1 MPRAV
6 RRFLLPGALLVF
18 LVAPTWSQ
26 EPGRPRSLPAAVVKV
41 VSGDTIHVFVN
52 GDVERVRYIGVTS
65 PDPGDGGPNAGDPQ
79 GREALQFNRGLTNA
93 KNVRLELDVQERDPE
108 GRLLAYVWLGDVMV
122 NAELIGH
129 GFGQVVAGG
138 PNVRHQEDLLRRQD
152 QARAAKLGIWKTAAP
167 APPPA
172 KAAATAPK
180 SAPAPAPRASA
191 PAASAPPASAPKIAQ
206 ARPGVPPK
214 TGWSCPL
221 THPIKADFATYSS
234 ERCIYYVPGS
244 TAYAESRTERC
255 YATED
260 EARQDG
266 CRRSR
271 R

>member
-1 MPRAV
+1 VPRAV
-6 RRFLLPGALLVF
+6 RRLLLPGALLLL

-26 EPGRPRSLPAAVVKV
+26 EPGRPRSLPAAVVKI
-41 VSGDTIHVFVN
+41 VSGDIIHVFVN
-52 GDVERVRYIGVTS
+52 GDVERVRYIGVAA
-65 PDPGDGGPNAGDPQ
+65 PDPGDGGPDSGEPQ

-129 GFGQVVAGG
+129 GFGHVVTGG
-138 PNVRHQEDLLRRQD
+138 PNVRHQEMLLRRQD
-152 QARAAKLGIWKTAAP
+152 QARAAKVGIWKTAVP
-167 APPPA
+167 ATPA
-172 KAAATAPK
+172 K
-180 SAPAPAPRASA
+180 SAPAPK
-191 PAASAPPASAPKIAQ
+191 AAAPKAAAPKAAAPSVAQ
-206 ARPGVPPK
+206 ARPGVAPK
-214 TGWSCPL
+214 TGWTCPL
-221 THPIKADFATYSS
+221 SHPIKADFATYSS

-244 TAYAESRTERC
+244 SAYAESRTERC

>member
-1 MPRAV
+1 VPRAV
-6 RRFLLPGALLVF
+6 RRLLLPGALLLL

-26 EPGRPRSLPAAVVKV
+26 EPGRPRSLPAAVVKI

-52 GDVERVRYIGVTS
+52 GDVERVRYIGVAA
-65 PDPGDGGPNAGDPQ
+65 PDPGDGSPDSGDPQ
-79 GREALQFNRGLTNA
+79 GREALQFNRGLMNA
-93 KNVRLELDVQERDPE
+93 KNVRIELDVQERDPE

-129 GFGQVVAGG
+129 GFGQVVTGG
-138 PNVRHQEDLLRRQD
+138 PNVRHQETLLRRQD
-152 QARAAKLGIWKTAAP
+152 QARAAKVGIWKTAVPVPATKSAPTGKGAP
-167 APPPA
+167 AAAPP
-172 KAAATAPK
+172 ATAPK
-180 SAPAPAPRASA
+180 V
-191 PAASAPPASAPKIAQ
+191 AQ

-244 TAYAESRTERC
+244 GAYAESRTERC

>member
-1 MPRAV
+1 M
-6 RRFLLPGALLVF
+6 
-18 LVAPTWSQ
+18 
-26 EPGRPRSLPAAVVKV
+26 RSLPAAVVKI

-52 GDVERVRYIGVTS
+52 GDVERVRYIGVTA
-65 PDPGDGGPNAGDPQ
+65 PDPGDGGQAGDPQ

-129 GFGQVVAGG
+129 GFGQVVTGG
-138 PNVRHQEDLLRRQD
+138 PNVRHQEELLRRQE
-152 QARAAKLGIWKTAAP
+152 QARAAKVGIWKTAGA

-172 KAAATAPK
+172 KGAAPK
-180 SAPAPAPRASA
+180 T
-191 PAASAPPASAPKIAQ
+191 AQ
-206 ARPGVPPK
+206 ARPGVAPK
-214 TGWSCPL
+214 TGWTCPL
-221 THPIKADFATYSS
+221 SHPIKADFNTYSS
-234 ERCIYYVPGS
+234 ERCIYYVPASG
-244 TAYAESRTERC
+244 AYAESRTERC
-255 YATED
+255 YASED

>member
-1 MPRAV
+1 MPAVV
-6 RRFLLPGALLVF
+6 RRLLFPCALLV
-18 LVAPTWSQ
+18 LLAGPTWSQ

-52 GDVERVRYIGVTS
+52 GDVERVRYIGVTA
-65 PDPGDGGPNAGDPQ
+65 PDPGDGSPDSGDPQ
-79 GREALQFNRGLTNA
+79 GREALKFNRGLTNA

-108 GRLLAYVWLGDVMV
+108 GRMLAYVWLGDVMV

-129 GFGQVVAGG
+129 GFGQVVTGG
-138 PNVRHQEDLLRRQD
+138 PNVRHQEMLLRRQE
-152 QARAAKLGIWKTAAP
+152 QARAEKLGIWKTAGP
-167 APPPA
+167 APPA
-172 KAAATAPK
+172 K
-180 SAPAPAPRASA
+180 SAPA
-191 PAASAPPASAPKIAQ
+191 APPKVAQ
-206 ARPGVPPK
+206 ARPGVAPK

-221 THPIKADFATYSS
+221 THPIKADFTTYSS

-244 TAYAESRTERC
+244 SAYAESRTERC

-260 EARQDG
+260 EARKDG

>member
-6 RRFLLPGALLVF
+6 RRILLPGALLVL

-26 EPGRPRSLPAAVVKV
+26 EPGRPRSLPAAVVKI

-52 GDVERVRYIGVTS
+52 GDVERVRYIGVAA
-65 PDPGDGGPNAGDPQ
+65 PEPGDGGPDSGEPQ

-122 NAELIGH
+122 NAEMIGQ
-129 GFGQVVAGG
+129 GFGHVVTGG
-138 PNVRHQEDLLRRQD
+138 PNVRHQETLLRRQD

-167 APPPA
+167 PAPAKGAPA
-172 KAAATAPK
+172 PKAAAPKAAAP
-180 SAPAPAPRASA
+180 SV
-191 PAASAPPASAPKIAQ
+191 AQ
-206 ARPGVPPK
+206 ARPGVAPT

-221 THPIKADFATYSS
+221 SHPIKADFATYSS

-244 TAYAESRTERC
+244 SAYAESRTERC

>member
-1 MPRAV
+1 VPRAV
-6 RRFLLPGALLVF
+6 FHVLLAGVLL
-18 LVAPTWSQ
+18 LQISPAWQIAPAWSQ
-26 EPGRPRSLPAAVVKV
+26 EPGRARSLPAAVVKI

-52 GDVERVRYIGVTS
+52 GEVERVRYIGVAS
-65 PDPGDGGPNAGDPQ
+65 PDPGDGGAQPGDPL

-122 NAELIGH
+122 NAEMIGH
-129 GFGQVVAGG
+129 GLGQVPTGG
-138 PNVRHQEDLLRRQD
+138 PNVRHQEELLRRQE
-152 QARAAKLGIWKTAAP
+152 QARSAKLGIWRTAAP

-172 KAAATAPK
+172 KTQPAAPK
-180 SAPAPAPRASA
+180 P
-191 PAASAPPASAPKIAQ
+191 
-206 ARPGVPPK
+206 ARPGIAPK
-214 TGWSCPL
+214 TGWNCPL
-221 THPIKADFATYSS
+221 SHPIKADFSTYSA

-244 TAYAESRTERC
+244 EAYAESRTERC
-255 YATED
+255 YASED

>member
-1 MPRAV
+1 MPAVV
-6 RRFLLPGALLVF
+6 RRLLFPCALLV
-18 LVAPTWSQ
+18 LLAGPTWSQ

-52 GDVERVRYIGVTS
+52 GDVERVRYIGVTA
-65 PDPGDGGPNAGDPQ
+65 PDPGDGSPDSGDPQ
-79 GREALQFNRGLTNA
+79 GREALKFNRGLTNA

-108 GRLLAYVWLGDVMV
+108 GRMLAYVWLGDVMV

-129 GFGQVVAGG
+129 GFGQVVTGG
-138 PNVRHQEDLLRRQD
+138 PNVRHQEMLLRRQE
-152 QARAAKLGIWKTAAP
+152 QARAEKLGIWKTAGP
-167 APPPA
+167 APPA
-172 KAAATAPK
+172 K
-180 SAPAPAPRASA
+180 SAPA
-191 PAASAPPASAPKIAQ
+191 APPKVAQ
-206 ARPGVPPK
+206 ARPGVAPK

-244 TAYAESRTERC
+244 SAYAESRTERC
-255 YATED
+255 YATEN

>member
-1 MPRAV
+1 MPAVV
-6 RRFLLPGALLVF
+6 RRLLFPCALLV
-18 LVAPTWSQ
+18 LLAGPTWSQ

-52 GDVERVRYIGVTS
+52 GDVERVRYIGVTA
-65 PDPGDGGPNAGDPQ
+65 PDPGDGSPDSGDPQ
-79 GREALQFNRGLTNA
+79 GREALKFNRGLTNA

-108 GRLLAYVWLGDVMV
+108 GRMLAYVWLGDVMV

-129 GFGQVVAGG
+129 GFGQVITGG
-138 PNVRHQEDLLRRQD
+138 PNVRHQEMLLRRQE
-152 QARAAKLGIWKTAAP
+152 QARAEKLGIWKTAGP
-167 APPPA
+167 APPA
-172 KAAATAPK
+172 K
-180 SAPAPAPRASA
+180 SAPA
-191 PAASAPPASAPKIAQ
+191 APPKVAQ
-206 ARPGVPPK
+206 ARPGVAPK

-221 THPIKADFATYSS
+221 THPIKADFTTYSS

-244 TAYAESRTERC
+244 SAYAESRTERC
-255 YATED
+255 YATEN

>member
-6 RRFLLPGALLVF
+6 WRLLLPGALLVL

-26 EPGRPRSLPAAVVKV
+26 EPGRPRSLPAAVVKI

-52 GDVERVRYIGVTS
+52 GDVERVRYIGVTA
-65 PDPGDGGPNAGDPQ
+65 PDPGDGSPDSGDPQ

-93 KNVRLELDVQERDPE
+93 KNVRIELDVQERDPE

-129 GFGQVVAGG
+129 GFGRVVTGG
-138 PNVRHQEDLLRRQD
+138 PNVRHQETLLRRQD
-152 QARAAKLGIWKTAAP
+152 QARAAKLGIWKTAGP

-172 KAAATAPK
+172 KSAARAPK
-180 SAPAPAPRASA
+180 SASA
-191 PAASAPPASAPKIAQ
+191 AAPKVAQ
-206 ARPGVPPK
+206 ARPGVAPK

-221 THPIKADFATYSS
+221 THPIKADFTTYSS

-244 TAYAESRTERC
+244 SAYAESRTERC

-260 EARQDG
+260 EAKQDG

>member
-1 MPRAV
+1 MPRAL
-6 RRFLLPGALLVF
+6 RRLLLACVLLV
-18 LVAPTWSQ
+18 LQVEPTGSQ
-26 EPGRPRSLPAAVVKV
+26 EPGRPRSLPAAVVKI

-52 GDVERVRYIGVTS
+52 GEVERVRYIGVTA
-65 PDPGDGGPNAGDPQ
+65 PDPGDGGPQSGDPQ
-79 GREALQFNRGLTNA
+79 GREAFQFNRGLTNA

-129 GFGQVVAGG
+129 GLGQVVTGG
-138 PNVRHQEDLLRRQD
+138 PNVRHQGELLRRQER
-152 QARAAKLGIWKTAAP
+152 ARAAKVGIWKTAGP

-172 KAAATAPK
+172 KGPSAVPK
-180 SAPAPAPRASA
+180 T
-191 PAASAPPASAPKIAQ
+191 AQ
-206 ARPGVPPK
+206 ARPGVAPK

-221 THPIKADFATYSS
+221 SHPIKADFTTYSS
-234 ERCIYYVPGS
+234 ERCIYYVPS
-244 TAYAESRTERC
+244 SSAYAESRTERC
-255 YATED
+255 YASED

>member
-1 MPRAV
+1 MPRLV
-6 RRFLLPGALLVF
+6 RRLLLPCALL
-18 LVAPTWSQ
+18 LLLGAPTWSQ
-26 EPGRPRSLPAAVVKV
+26 EPARPRSLPGAVVKI

-52 GDVERVRYIGVTS
+52 GDIERVRYIGVAAPDAGDGS
-65 PDPGDGGPNAGDPQ
+65 PDSGDPQ

-108 GRLLAYVWLGDVMV
+108 GRMLAYVWLGDVMV

-129 GFGQVVAGG
+129 GFGQVVTGG
-138 PNVRHQEDLLRRQD
+138 PNVRHQETLLRRQE
-152 QARAAKLGIWKTAAP
+152 QARAAKLGIWKTAGP
-167 APPPA
+167 APPA
-172 KAAATAPK
+172 K
-180 SAPAPAPRASA
+180 SAPAAL
-191 PAASAPPASAPKIAQ
+191 PKVAQ
-206 ARPGVPPK
+206 ARPGVAPK
-214 TGWSCPL
+214 TGWICPL
-221 THPIKADFATYSS
+221 THPIKADYTTYSS

-244 TAYAESRTERC
+244 SAYAESRTERC

>member
-1 MPRAV
+1 
-6 RRFLLPGALLVF
+6 
-18 LVAPTWSQ
+18 
-26 EPGRPRSLPAAVVKV
+26 VKI

-52 GDVERVRYIGVTS
+52 GDIERVRYIGVTAPDAGDGS
-65 PDPGDGGPNAGDPQ
+65 PDSGDPL

-108 GRLLAYVWLGDVMV
+108 GRMLAYVWLGDVMV

-129 GFGQVVAGG
+129 GFGQVVTGG
-138 PNVRHQEDLLRRQD
+138 PNVRHQETLLRRQE
-152 QARAAKLGIWKTAAP
+152 QARAAKLGIWRTAGP
-167 APPPA
+167 APPA
-172 KAAATAPK
+172 K
-180 SAPAPAPRASA
+180 SAPA
-191 PAASAPPASAPKIAQ
+191 APPKVAQ

-214 TGWSCPL
+214 TGWICPL
-221 THPIKADFATYSS
+221 THPIKADFTTYSS

-244 TAYAESRTERC
+244 SAYAESRTERC

>member
-1 MPRAV
+1 VARAL
-6 RRFLLPGALLVF
+6 RRLVLPGTLLLL

-26 EPGRPRSLPAAVVKV
+26 EPGRPRSLPAAVVKI

-52 GDVERVRYIGVTS
+52 GDVEPVRYIGVTA
-65 PDPGDGGPNAGDPQ
+65 PDAGDGRPDSGDPQ

-108 GRLLAYVWLGDVMV
+108 GRLLAYVWVGEVMV
-122 NAELIGH
+122 NAELIAH
-129 GFGQVVAGG
+129 GLGQVVTGG
-138 PNVRHQEDLLRRQD
+138 PNVRHQETLLRRQE
-152 QARAAKLGIWKTAAP
+152 QARAAKLGIWKTAGP
-167 APPPA
+167 APPAKGTSPA
-172 KAAATAPK
+172 APPTAPNV
-180 SAPAPAPRASA
+180 
-191 PAASAPPASAPKIAQ
+191 AQ
-206 ARPGVPPK
+206 ARPGVAPK

-221 THPIKADFATYSS
+221 THPIKADFTTYSS

-244 TAYAESRTERC
+244 SAYAESRTERC